1 MPQRNMEALLLC
13 HTPEPETAIAL
24 AGRLCYSDSDILSLK
39 EAVQGKSES
48 FVKKLISLGH
58 LSPIEHASFTFVAQ
72 GVSRALLAQITRHR
86 IASFSVQSQRY
97 VKKDAL
103 DYIVPPSVKALGE
116 EAELEYI
123 AQIQQCEQFYQHW
136 LSLGIPAEDARF
148 MLPNAAETRMVFTM
162 NARELMHFFNLRC
175 CNRAQWEIRALAW
188 AMLGMC
194 MREAPSLFSICGP
207 FCASGACPEGKMS
220 CGKAGEVRERL
231 EKLKELAASGTSD
244 AEISRFARENC
255 I

>member
-1 MPQRNMEALLLC
+1 
-13 HTPEPETAIAL
+13 
-24 AGRLCYSDSDILSLK
+24 
-39 EAVQGKSES
+39 
-48 FVKKLISLGH
+48 
-58 LSPIEHASFTFVAQ
+58 
-72 GVSRALLAQITRHR
+72 
-86 IASFSVQSQRY
+86 
-97 VKKDAL
+97 
-103 DYIVPPSVKALGE
+103 
-116 EAELEYI
+116 
-123 AQIQQCEQFYQHW
+123 
-136 LSLGIPAEDARF
+136 

-207 FCASGACPEGKMS
+207 SCASGACPEGKMS

-231 EKLKELAASGTSD
+231 EKLKELAASGTCD

>member
-1 MPQRNMEALLLC
+1 
-13 HTPEPETAIAL
+13 
-24 AGRLCYSDSDILSLK
+24 
-39 EAVQGKSES
+39 
-48 FVKKLISLGH
+48 
-58 LSPIEHASFTFVAQ
+58 
-72 GVSRALLAQITRHR
+72 
-86 IASFSVQSQRY
+86 
-97 VKKDAL
+97 
-103 DYIVPPSVKALGE
+103 
-116 EAELEYI
+116 
-123 AQIQQCEQFYQHW
+123 
-136 LSLGIPAEDARF
+136 